1 MKRGRLAL
9 ALLLSPAAA
18 GAASARWVAYRE
30 GKPMSLPAFTAS
42 IARADRAPLANAAL
56 TARSPAGA
64 AVPFKLEER
73 AGGALLS
80 WEKAARVVVSLPWP
94 AGEDGFST
102 VWLDKDGQG
111 FGDGETILVN
121 EEAALTQYR
130 LLKESWRRRTTDAE
144 PLYAPSGRAR
154 RRFEIARDAMARA
167 HALQNESGRARGFDI
182 ALAAAGRAWREMLV
196 EHGRQIA
203 RKRKDRG
210 YSRFGLTLDDSAVLR
225 LKDYER
231 VVADVKRSGA
241 DWVRLVFRPN
251 PDDFV
256 YAEPGSFNEYDALVD
271 ALLAKELRVMACV
284 LETGRWPASLTPEL
298 YAERVKNL
306 VSRYQDK
313 IKSWEVGSELNGDW
327 LGSPEAPFSPEQVLS
342 IFNTAAAQV
351 KSLGKSLETVATLY
365 WWDGAAPD
373 DAHSLFGWLRRWS
386 ALGFGRNLDVLGVN
400 LQPDD
405 QPVGTALE
413 TIFDKTRQ
421 ALPAQRLMV
430 GSLGYAPQPE
440 LDGWY
445 WADAGDVEAARRDV
459 LGFYT
464 PAACAIPHSHCGGF
478 WWLTLEQL
486 LPETGGPTKLYD
498 VYRRELKELGR

>member
-1 MKRGRLAL
+1 M
-9 ALLLSPAAA
+9 P
-18 GAASARWVAYRE
+18 
-30 GKPMSLPAFTAS
+30 
-42 IARADRAPLANAAL
+42 
-56 TARSPAGA
+56 
-64 AVPFKLEER
+64 
-73 AGGALLS
+73 
-80 WEKAARVVVSLPWP
+80 
-94 AGEDGFST
+94 
-102 VWLDKDGQG
+102 
-111 FGDGETILVN
+111 
-121 EEAALTQYR
+121 
-130 LLKESWRRRTTDAE
+130 
-144 PLYAPSGRAR
+144 
-154 RRFEIARDAMARA
+154 
-167 HALQNESGRARGFDI
+167 
-182 ALAAAGRAWREMLV
+182 ALAAAVCRRYDSGGKAKDQAAKSKDAVAEAGAEKDPAKRAAAFDSALKETSLGWQKMLY
-196 EHGRQIA
+196 EHGLQSA
-203 RKRKDRG
+203 ENPKLKD
-210 YSRFGLTLDDSAVLR
+210 SLRFGLTLDDELPKHLDS
-225 LKDYER
+225 YEW
-231 VVADVKRSGA
+231 VVDTVERSGTN
-241 DWVRLVFRPN
+241 WVRLVFKPN
-251 PDDFV
+251 PGDFT
-256 YAEPGSFNEYDALVD
+256 YAKRASFNEYDSIVKALRD
-271 ALLAKELRVMACV
+271 KGIRVMGCV
-284 LETGRWPASLTPEL
+284 LDTAQWPRTLTPEA
-298 YAERVKNL
+298 YAKRTRNL
-306 VSRYQDK
+306 ALHFTRE
-313 IKSWEVGSELNGDW
+313 IRSWEVGSELNGDW